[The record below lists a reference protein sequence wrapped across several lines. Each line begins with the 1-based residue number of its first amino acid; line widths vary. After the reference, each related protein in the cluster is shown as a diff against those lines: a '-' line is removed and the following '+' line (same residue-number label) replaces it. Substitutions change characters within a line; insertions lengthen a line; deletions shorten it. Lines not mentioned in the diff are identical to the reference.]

1 MRIIRKINNSAA
13 VALDSRGIE
22 TVVLGKAIGF
32 PPVPYELEDIS
43 VIERTFYDID
53 PRYLDMI
60 GALPQEVLLASA
72 DIAEEAQLCLK
83 TGLNPNLPLTLAD
96 HLQFAIERLRKGVNL
111 GIPIAYDIRHLYPK
125 EAELGKQALKIL
137 EEYVGVL
144 LPESESVNIAMHLI
158 NAEIENCDIHS
169 LMKTMEIIDRVDSIV
184 EHELGIVLDKDSYNY
199 YRFGMHMRYLIQRL
213 MSGAQSRND
222 NDGMVRALAREYPQ
236 VYVCAC
242 KVVDFLKKTWG
253 WQCNDEELL
262 YLMLHINRVREKNEA

>member
-111 GIPIAYDIRHLYPK
+111 GIPIAYDIRHLYPQ
-125 EAELGKQALKIL
+125 EAELGQQALKIL

-144 LPESESVNIAMHLI
+144 LPESEAVNIAMHLI

-213 MSGAQSRND
+213 MSGSQNEND
-222 NDGMVRALAREYPQ
+222 NSGMVRALAREYPQ
-236 VYVCAC
+236 VYICAG
-242 KVVDFLKKTWG
+242 KIVDFLKKTWG

-262 YLMLHINRVREKNEA
+262 YLMLHINRVREKAEA